1 MAVLAYSGYAYYYK
15 TFPGTTPKVSKT
27 LAERIDN
34 GEQLRDQTFNTMA
47 DYIGH
52 PDVKNNNFSTRSAL
66 TNDIGIYGQNRKFYE
81 MYTGNSEL
89 TEMYRESNLS
99 L

>member
-15 TFPGTTPKVSKT
+15 TFPGMSPKVST
-27 LAERIDN
+27 VLAERINN

-47 DYIGH
+47 DYIQH

-66 TNDIGIYGQNRKFYE
+66 TNDIGIYGQDREFYE

-89 TEMYRESNLS
+89 TEMYRVSNLS